1 MGATLTYLGHSTFVG
16 QSDGGKTFYIDPWL
30 DGNPRCPEDHQS
42 PRKADLIALTH
53 GHFDHIAAVMD
64 VYGQGGCPVAGPYE
78 LVNLIAQNEGFAE
91 EHAGAMGKGGTVD
104 FGGVGVTLTHA
115 MHSSSYVEPGVYA
128 GEPAGLVMTFE
139 DGKAGL
145 PRGRYRRFRRHE
157 DHRRV
162 CMQPDLCL
170 LPIGSRFTMDP
181 REAALAVE
189 LLGASRVVPIHHST
203 FPPLTGTPEQFAEEV
218 AARGLTPEIT
228 VMEPGDS
235 ISV

>member
-30 DGNPRCPEDHQS
+30 DGNPRCPEDQQS

-104 FGGVGVTLTHA
+104 FGGIGVTLTHA
-115 MHSSSYVEPGVYA
+115 MHSSSYNDPGVYA

-139 DGKAGL
+139 DL
-145 PRGRYRRFRRHE
+145 S
-157 DHRRV
+157 
-162 CMQPDLCL
+162 L
-170 LPIGSRFTMDP
+170 
-181 REAALAVE
+181 
-189 LLGASRVVPIHHST
+189 IH
-203 FPPLTGTPEQFAEEV
+203 
-218 AARGLTPEIT
+218 I
-228 VMEPGDS
+228 
-235 ISV
+235 

>member
-16 QSDGGKTFYIDPWL
+16 LSGGGQTFYIDPWL
-30 DGNPRCPEDHQS
+30 AGNPRCPEDQQS
-42 PRKADLIALTH
+42 PKKADLIALTH

-104 FGGVGVTLTHA
+104 FGGIGVTLTHA
-115 MHSSSYVEPGVYA
+115 MHSSSFNDPGVYA
-128 GEPAGLVMTFE
+128 GEPAGLILTFE
-139 DGKAGL
+139 DGKRVYHAGDTAVFGDMKIIGDL
-145 PRGRYRRFRRHE
+145 YA
-157 DHRRV
+157 
-162 CMQPDLCL
+162 PDLCL

-189 LLGASRVVPIHHST
+189 LLGATRVVPIHHST
-203 FPPLTGTPEQFAEEV
+203 FPPLTGTPEQFSEEV
-218 AARGLTPEIT
+218 AARGLSPEIT
-228 VMEPGDS
+228 VMEPGES